1 MGLDLLVTSSTLIQK
16 SEVSRVSKSKLAKV
30 SKLNERHLTE
40 ASGSTVNT
48 SYPSHIFEKV
58 AETLKK

>member
-1 MGLDLLVTSSTLIQK
+1 MGLNLLVTSSTHTQK
-16 SEVSRVSKSKLAKV
+16 SEVSRMSKSKLATV
-30 SKLNERHLTE
+30 SKLNEPHLTE

-48 SYPSHIFEKV
+48 SYPSQIFEKV